1 MLYERGGSVIDEEP
15 AVTEAPEDTDA
26 RESAVTR
33 RLQVDITVTDIDGIC
48 SLAVRYW
55 LLAVG

>member
-1 MLYERGGSVIDEEP
+1 MGKEE
-15 AVTEAPEDTDA
+15 VTVAEAPEDTDT
-26 RESAVTR
+26 RQSAIAR